1 LEGRSSFEA
10 LASRSR
16 YPVKTFPNLL
26 APAAQAQTAYFGV
39 KRCTTILVEC
49 TGSGGLSGYSFGCSS
64 CHS

>member
-26 APAAQAQTAYFGV
+26 APAAQAQSSPSGKA
-39 KRCTTILVEC
+39 ILF
-49 TGSGGLSGYSFGCSS
+49 SG
-64 CHS
+64 HS